1 MTNTNKVFG
10 KVTIRVAGTTF
21 EGRQGKLWNLRKA
34 ENAGKHVYIT
44 LRREP
49 NNERD
54 KNAIAVLAH
63 IEDEKK
69 IVAFKIGYVPANVA
83 CWLAKRM
90 DAGLIVRAYAE
101 DKGAKY
107 VHGNKGQN
115 LGATIKIVYEIAET
129 EKAVATVENT
139 Q

>member
-1 MTNTNKVFG
+1 MTNKIFG
-10 KVTIRVAGTTF
+10 KVNVKVAGTTF

-34 ENAGKHVYIT
+34 ENAGNKCYCT

-49 NNERD
+49 KNERD
-54 KNAIAVLAH
+54 VNAIAVIAH
-63 IEDEKK
+63 IEEG
-69 IVAFKIGYVPANVA
+69 ATCKIGYVPANIA

-101 DKGAKY
+101 DKNAKF

-115 LGATIKIVYEIAET
+115 LGATIKIVYEIAPT
-129 EKAVATVENT
+129 EVAVASTENAE
-139 Q
+139 